1 MFATIGVYCIFLN
14 DLQEVSVG
22 DAKELLRNFLL
33 RFEALKRS
41 LHGLARSFISKVK
54 AVNCMRQIELS

>member
-33 RFEALKRS
+33 RFEALKGS
-41 LHGLARSFISKVK
+41 LHGLPRSFISKVK